1 MSLLGSKTIRVAWAR
16 DAHSNIEQPLA
27 YCEATVGGLSDMVRT
42 SAAYKSALNSV
53 PITREQAMQPR
64 MPVNVQ
70 RPRTNSADR
79 LQTQTLES
87 NFILT
92 RKNVAIHP
100 ASKTARPKIN
110 LSQSTSHQTDRQ
122 LFVEPAIRIF
132 QRAFGKNFG

>member
-53 PITREQAMQPR
+53 PITSEQAMQPR

-92 RKNVAIHP
+92 RKNVAMPRTPPPINP
-100 ASKTARPKIN
+100 NISN
-110 LSQSTSHQTDRQ
+110 LSC
-122 LFVEPAIRIF
+122 
-132 QRAFGKNFG
+132 GK